1 MRAGFARF
9 SQHLEKRIV
18 HTVEPLRHP
27 GWKYAWMV
35 LAAFVCLCAFG
46 EIEPE
51 AAEAVNS
58 MAGVGG
64 IACVLWGIW
73 QLMQYDA

>member
-1 MRAGFARF
+1 MRTGFARF
-9 SQHLEKRIV
+9 SSRLDERIV
-18 HTVEPLRHP
+18 QAVEPLRHP
-27 GWKYAWMV
+27 GLKYAWMV
-35 LAAFVCLCAFG
+35 LAAFVCLGAFG

-58 MAGVGG
+58 VFGIGG

-73 QLMQYDA
+73 QLMQYDG

>member
-1 MRAGFARF
+1 MVFASF
-9 SQHLEKRIV
+9 L
-18 HTVEPLRHP
+18 
-27 GWKYAWMV
+27 
-35 LAAFVCLCAFG
+35 CLCAFG

-58 MAGVGG
+58 MVDIGG

-73 QLMQYDA
+73 QLMQYDS